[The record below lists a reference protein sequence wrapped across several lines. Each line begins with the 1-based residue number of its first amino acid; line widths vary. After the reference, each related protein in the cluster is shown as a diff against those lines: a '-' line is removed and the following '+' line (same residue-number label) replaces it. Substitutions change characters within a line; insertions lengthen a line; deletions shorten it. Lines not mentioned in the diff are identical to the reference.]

1 VGGISDIR
9 RRLAR
14 PLYPCTHQHP
24 RPKKATRE
32 SPQMS
37 LA

>member
-14 PLYPCTHQHP
+14 PLHPCTHQHP
-24 RPKKATRE
+24 RPKKATCE